1 MVKRMLAMLAIAVLF
16 IGILAYVKTR
26 QIKTAMAS
34 GGFTPPPTAVTTIV
48 AKQERWPNSFNAI
61 GTMVAVQGVTVS
73 ADLPGT
79 VDKIHFESGR
89 GVKQGDVLVELDTR
103 EEQAQL
109 QAAEAA
115 LELAK
120 INYARNK
127 DLLDQGV
134 ISRQDYDRA
143 TAEQKQ
149 DVAKCAEI
157 KATIAR
163 KTIRAPF
170 SGILGLRQVNLGQY
184 LSAGNAVVP
193 LQSLDP
199 IYVNFTV
206 PQESAANIKLG
217 STVTLSAK
225 EIAGANFTG
234 KVTATNAVVD
244 PTTRNIEI
252 QATVLNPGGKLRP
265 GMFVDVMAT
274 LGADRTVIALPTTAI
289 NYAPYGDSV
298 YIVSD
303 MKDPK
308 GATYKGVRQQ
318 FVKTAGSRGDLVAV
332 VAGLNPGEEIVTS
345 GGFKLRPNAAVEVN
359 NKITP
364 PTSPAPHPEDN

>member
-1 MVKRMLAMLAIAVLF
+1 MLAVTILF
-16 IGILAYVKTR
+16 IGILGYVKTR
-26 QIKTAMAS
+26 QIKTAVAQ
-34 GGFTPPPTAVTTIV
+34 GAFTPPPTAVTTTI
-48 AKQERWPNSFNAI
+48 AKQERWPSTFNAI

-73 ADLPGT
+73 ADLPGL
-79 VDKIHFESGR
+79 VERIHFESGHAVR
-89 GVKQGDVLVELDTR
+89 QGDVLVELDTR

-109 QAAEAA
+109 ESAEAA

-120 INYARNK
+120 INYARVK

-134 ISRQDYDRA
+134 MSRQEYDKA

-149 DVAKCAEI
+149 DVAKVAEI

-206 PQESAANIKLG
+206 PQESAQAVKIG
-217 STVTLSAK
+217 STVGIAAK
-225 EIAGANFTG
+225 DTAGKNFTG
-234 KVTATNAVVD
+234 KVTATNSVVD

-252 QATVLNPGGKLRP
+252 QATVSNPGGKLRP
-265 GMFVDVMAT
+265 GMFVDVQAT
-274 LGADRTVIALPTTAI
+274 LGTERDVVALPATAI

-298 YIVSD
+298 FVIAE

-308 GATYKGVRQQ
+308 GNPYKGVRQQ
-318 FVKTAGSRGDLVAV
+318 FVKVDRSRGDLVAV
-332 VAGLNPGEEIVTS
+332 VSGLNPGEEVVTS

-364 PTSPAPHPEDN
+364 PTSPSPHPEDN

>member
-1 MVKRMLAMLAIAVLF
+1 MIKRMLAMLAIAVLF

-34 GGFTPPPTAVTTIV
+34 GGFTPPPTAVTTTV
-48 AKQERWPNSFNAI
+48 AKQEKWPNTFNAI

-73 ADLPGT
+73 ADLPGL
-79 VDKIHFESGR
+79 VDKIQFESGR
-89 GVKQGDVLVELDTR
+89 AVKQGDVLVELDTR

-109 QAAEAA
+109 QSAEAA

-143 TAEQKQ
+143 TSEQKQ
-149 DVAKCAEI
+149 NSAKVAEI

-184 LSAGNAVVP
+184 LSAGNAIVP

-206 PQESAANIKLG
+206 PQESSSDIKVG
-217 STVTLSAK
+217 STVSLSAK
-225 EIAGANFTG
+225 EITGTNFKG
-234 KVTATNAVVD
+234 KVTAINSVVD
-244 PTTRNIEI
+244 ATTRNIEI
-252 QATVLNPGGKLRP
+252 QATVSNPGGLRP

-274 LGADRTVIALPTTAI
+274 LGADRTIIALPTTAI

-298 YIVSD
+298 YVITE

-308 GATYKGVRQQ
+308 GAPYKGVRQQ
-318 FVKTAGSRGDLVAV
+318 FVKTGGSRGDLVAV
-332 VAGLNPGEEIVTS
+332 VSGLNPGEEVVTS
-345 GGFKLRPNAAVEVN
+345 GGFKLRPNAAVDVN

-364 PTSPAPHPEDN
+364 PTNLSPKPEDN